1 MTTYVCDLC
10 GFQSE
15 DRAAILSHLR
25 DEHQVN
31 DPATLGSL
39 EQDACLL
46 ILRDQDGATAVDLDA
61 WLGAQL
67 TGTPAAAGACI
78 CGHAEEDHGPSGACE
93 VDGCLC
99 AAFETYED
107 EEAR

>member
-1 MTTYVCDLC
+1 MANYVCDLC

-15 DRAAILSHLR
+15 DRAAILAHFASKH
-25 DEHQVN
+25 
-31 DPATLGSL
+31 PASEPAEVGSMTQ
-39 EQDACLL
+39 EDGRL
-46 ILRDQDGATAVDLDA
+46 ILRSGADVTAVDLDA
-61 WLGAQL
+61 WL
-67 TGTPAAAGACI
+67 GACI

-107 EEAR
+107 EETR

>member
-1 MTTYVCDLC
+1 MANYVCDLC

-15 DRAAILSHLR
+15 DRAAILAHVR

-39 EQDACLL
+39 EQDDGLL
-46 ILRDQDGATAVDLDA
+46 ILRDQDGATTIDLDA
-61 WLGAQL
+61 WL
-67 TGTPAAAGACI
+67 GACI